1 MSDSFKP
8 LKTIILAVT
17 VTAIVMGAIYQSI
30 GFAVLFWI
38 IMIPVLMLIAVPM
51 SLGNHL
57 SAPHGDRPVTHPM
70 PGPPHP
76 RPAHPVDTAKEN

>member
-38 IMIPVLMLIAVPM
+38 VMIPVLMLIAVPM
-51 SLGNHL
+51 ALGNHL
-57 SAPHGDRPVTHPM
+57 SVPHGDRPVTRPM
-70 PGPPHP
+70 PGPTER
-76 RPAHPVDTAKEN
+76 RPAHPVDTTKEN